1 MLKTHNPSTV
11 APPFSRYSHGVEAP
25 AVARW
30 LHVSGQVGV
39 APDGTVRHGAE
50 AQIEQAWRNLL
61 AILESAGMGSR
72 DLIKVNT
79 FLIDRAHLQ
88 ASREVARAHVAGRRT
103 GQHASDRQRPGTR
116 GVAGRDRGD
125 RRRLAISY

>member
-1 MLKTHNPSTV
+1 
-11 APPFSRYSHGVEAP
+11 
-25 AVARW
+25 VARW

-88 ASREVARAHVAGRRT
+88 ASREVRERMLQGAEPASTLLIVSGLARAEWLVEIE
-103 GQHASDRQRPGTR
+103 
-116 GVAGRDRGD
+116 
-125 RRRLAISY
+125 AIAAA

>member
-1 MLKTHNPSTV
+1 MPKTHNPSTV

-88 ASREVARAHVAGRRT
+88 ASREVRERMLQGAEPASTLLIVSGLARAEWLVEIE
-103 GQHASDRQRPGTR
+103 
-116 GVAGRDRGD
+116 
-125 RRRLAISY
+125 AIAAA

>member
-1 MLKTHNPSTV
+1 MLKTYSPETV

-25 AVARW
+25 AAARW

-61 AILESAGMGSR
+61 AILESAGMGPR

-88 ASREVARAHVAGRRT
+88 ASREVRERMLQGAEPASTLLIVSGLARAEWLVEIE
-103 GQHASDRQRPGTR
+103 
-116 GVAGRDRGD
+116 
-125 RRRLAISY
+125 AIAAA

>member
-1 MLKTHNPSTV
+1 MPKTHNPSTV

-25 AVARW
+25 AAARW

-39 APDGTVRHGAE
+39 APDGTVPQGAE

-61 AILESAGMGSR
+61 AILESAGMGPR
-72 DLIKVNT
+72 DMIKVNT

-88 ASREVARAHVAGRRT
+88 ASREVRERMLQGAEPASTLLIVSGLARAEWLVEIE
-103 GQHASDRQRPGTR
+103 
-116 GVAGRDRGD
+116 
-125 RRRLAISY
+125 AIAAA

>member
-88 ASREVARAHVAGRRT
+88 ASREVRERMLQGAEPASTLLIVSGLARAEWLVEIE
-103 GQHASDRQRPGTR
+103 
-116 GVAGRDRGD
+116 
-125 RRRLAISY
+125 AIAAA